1 MIKQTKDNKK
11 EKAIVLFSGGKDSSL
26 AALIMSNFFDIE
38 LATVTFGLLTNWKNA
53 QKVAEKLKFPFRLLK
68 LDRKIIE
75 AAAKITV
82 KDGFPNNG
90 IKYIH
95 QKTLQEVSK
104 NSQIIIDG
112 VRRNDRVP
120 VLTVPE
126 VISFEDRFKAHYI
139 QPLMGIS
146 RKTINL
152 LIDKYFTIK
161 EYKSTAFKGAEYEF
175 ELRDLIK
182 KKYGASKIKKI
193 FPKNH
198 THTVVTKC
206 NLC

>member
-1 MIKQTKDNKK
+1 MIKQVKDNKK
-11 EKAIVLFSGGKDSSL
+11 EKAVVLFSGGKDSSL

-38 LATVTFGLLTNWKNA
+38 LVTATFGLLTNWENA
-53 QKVAEKLKFPFRLLK
+53 QKVAKKLKFPFRLLK

-75 AAAKITV
+75 EAAEITV
-82 KDGFPNNG
+82 KNGFPNNG

-95 QKTLQEVSK
+95 QKTLQEVAK

-120 VLTVPE
+120 VLTTPE
-126 VISFEDRFKAHYI
+126 VISFEDRFQVHYI
-139 QPLMGIS
+139 QPLIGIS

-152 LIDKYFTIK
+152 LTNRYFTIK
-161 EYKSTAFKGAEYEF
+161 GYKSTAFKGAEYEF

-198 THTVVTKC
+198 THTIVTKV
-206 NLC
+206 NLY